1 MYISMKTYSKK
12 LLVAFFFSDVA
23 NGIDVLFDGSGES
36 FFLNFREFGEVTDR

>member
-12 LLVAFFFSDVA
+12 FSGYVLFLDVA
-23 NGIDVLFDGSGES
+23 NVINVLFDGSGES

>member
-12 LLVAFFFSDVA
+12 LLVAFFFDVA

>member
-1 MYISMKTYSKK
+1 MYISMKHIVRSYWSHS
-12 LLVAFFFSDVA
+12 FFDVA